1 MIITVTRANE
11 FIKLNDSESGFL
23 TKNRIMVVTKIMTA
37 KQIHRLFMKTS
48 IKTRWLRATRD
59 N

>member
-23 TKNRIMVVTKIMTA
+23 TKNRIMAVTKIMTA
-37 KQIHRLFMKTS
+37 KQIHRLYMKTS
-48 IKTRWLRATRD
+48 IKTR
-59 N
+59 